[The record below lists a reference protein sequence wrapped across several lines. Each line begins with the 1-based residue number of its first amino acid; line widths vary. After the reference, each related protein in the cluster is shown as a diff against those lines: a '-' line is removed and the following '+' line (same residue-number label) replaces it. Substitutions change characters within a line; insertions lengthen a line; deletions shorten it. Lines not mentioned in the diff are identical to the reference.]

1 MNMEKQLSGDHMA
14 HGKRILLVSDFHVN
28 VYVWRKE
35 IIDELRRNNNEV
47 ALAVPYG
54 EKLEYFKD
62 IGCTL
67 FDVDLDRYSL
77 GIVSNFK
84 LLLRYRHIL
93 NEFKPDVVL
102 LYGSKGMLYTG
113 FFCRVKKIKYITN
126 INGLGTFE
134 DLHFPVKNIIF
145 FLYRIVVPGSACV
158 FFQNAYNMKRLQE
171 MKIKGKN
178 NRLIP
183 GSGVNLD
190 IFKLVPFPKEEV
202 VRFLFCARL
211 TREKGIYEYLEAAK
225 EIKDSGIIAEFDIIG
240 MGEQSIIDDVNQYKD
255 YVAYHGFQMD
265 VRPFIEKTQCVVLP
279 SFYGEGISNSLL
291 ESASSG
297 RPIIT
302 TDMPGCRETVD
313 NEITGF
319 IIKPKNSHLLADAMK
334 KFCAMT
340 WEERLEM
347 GLKGREFVEKKYNRI
362 DVVNAYM
369 EEISKL

>member
-1 MNMEKQLSGDHMA
+1 MI

-35 IIDELRRNNNEV
+35 IIDELRQNNNEV

-54 EKLEYFKD
+54 EKLEYFKE

-77 GIVSNFK
+77 GIGSNFR
-84 LLLRYRHIL
+84 LLLRYKQIL
-93 NEFKPDVVL
+93 KEYRPDVVL

-113 FFCRVKKIKYITN
+113 FFCRLKKIKYITN

-134 DLHFPVKNIIF
+134 DLKFPVKNVIF
-145 FLYRIVVPGSACV
+145 ALYRVVVPGSACV
-158 FFQNAYNMKRLQE
+158 FFQNEYNMRRLKD
-171 MKIKGKN
+171 MRIMGKN

-190 IFKLVPFPKEEV
+190 VFKLVPFSEDNT

-211 TREKGIYEYLEAAK
+211 TREKGLYEFLEAARELK
-225 EIKDSGIIAEFDIIG
+225 ECGINAEFDIVG
-240 MGEQSIIDDVNQYKD
+240 MGEDSVVKDVNQYKN
-255 YVAYHGFQMD
+255 YVSYHGFQLD
-265 VRPFIEKTQCVVLP
+265 VRPYLEQAQCVVLP

-297 RPIIT
+297 RAIIT
-302 TDMPGCRETVD
+302 SNMPGCRETV
-313 NEITGF
+313 EEGITGY
-319 IIKPKNSHLLADAMK
+319 IIAPKDSHLLADTMK
-334 KFCAMT
+334 RFCELSQ
-340 WEERLEM
+340 EERMYM
-347 GLKGREFVEKKYNRI
+347 GLRGRQYVEKNYNRMT
-362 DVVNAYM
+362 VVNAYM
-369 EEISKL
+369 DEIEKLFL